1 MLSDYQLNIVD
12 LSNIIIGNV
21 KKLVLKNFQKKCMK
35 TVMKSYENF
44 IWEYVPNENNKSR
57 VRIR

>member
-44 IWEYVPNENNKSR
+44 I
-57 VRIR
+57 